1 LALQFGAVQP
11 EVPDLL
17 SKREDTNMENTVH
30 DQPWKSSL
38 PLILVMLLGA
48 FVAILNETFL
58 NVALP
63 QLSEALDVSVNTVQ
77 WLTSSYLLVLGVLV
91 PVTAFLVQRFTTRQL
106 FFAAM
111 GLFSAGTLIAGLSP
125 SFAVLLVGR
134 VVQAAGT
141 ALILPLLMNVVLAL
155 IPARNRGTAMGW
167 LAIVIL
173 VAPALGPT
181 LSGWILAHASWR
193 ALFFAV
199 LPIALAILTYS
210 VFVLR
215 NVTEQ
220 TNPRVD
226 LISFVLSAVGFGGI
240 VFGASSAGEGSG
252 GWSSPMTTIP
262 LIVGGVALAA
272 FVWRQFS
279 I

>member
-106 FFAAM
+106 FFAM

-125 SFAVLLVGR
+125 SFAVLLDGR